1 MRLKGFRFESWSDYK
16 KIKIM
21 NLNTAT
27 AITIIVVSFFI
38 VITIGLLNE
47 KDVHDKRMDL
57 IEEQSSLVRLRK
69 DIELEKMFRE
79 TDSLLSVIDAE
90 LNKK

>member
-1 MRLKGFRFESWSDYK
+1 
-16 KIKIM
+16 M
-21 NLNTAT
+21 NINTT
-27 AITIIVVSFFI
+27 ITIIVVSFFTF
-38 VITIGLLNE
+38 VTIAMLNQN
-47 KDVHDKRMDL
+47 DNHDKRMDL

>member
-1 MRLKGFRFESWSDYK
+1 
-16 KIKIM
+16 M
-21 NLNTAT
+21 NVNKAT

-38 VITIGLLNE
+38 VIIIGMLNE
-47 KDVHDKRMDL
+47 KDGHDKRMDL

-69 DIELEKMFRE
+69 DIELEKMIRE
-79 TDSLLSVIDAE
+79 TDSLLSRIDVE

>member
-1 MRLKGFRFESWSDYK
+1 
-16 KIKIM
+16 M
-21 NLNTAT
+21 NINTT
-27 AITIIVVSFFI
+27 ITIIVVSFFAF
-38 VITIGLLNE
+38 VTIALLNQN
-47 KDVHDKRMDL
+47 DNHDKRMDL

>member
-1 MRLKGFRFESWSDYK
+1 
-16 KIKIM
+16 M

>member
-1 MRLKGFRFESWSDYK
+1 
-16 KIKIM
+16 M
-21 NLNTAT
+21 NLTTAT

-38 VITIGLLNE
+38 VVTIGLLNE

>member
-1 MRLKGFRFESWSDYK
+1 
-16 KIKIM
+16 M
-21 NLNTAT
+21 NLNT
-27 AITIIVVSFFI
+27 AITIIVVSFLI

-69 DIELEKMFRE
+69 DIELERMFIE
-79 TDSLLSVIDAE
+79 TDSLLSVINAE
-90 LNKK
+90 VNKKYESK

>member
-1 MRLKGFRFESWSDYK
+1 VK
-16 KIKIM
+16 KYINKNINM
-21 NLNTAT
+21 NINTT
-27 AITIIVVSFFI
+27 ITIIVVSFFAF
-38 VITIGLLNE
+38 VTIALLNQN
-47 KDVHDKRMDL
+47 DNHDKRMDL

>member
-1 MRLKGFRFESWSDYK
+1 MN
-16 KIKIM
+16 M
-21 NLNTAT
+21 NLNT
-27 AITIIVVSFFI
+27 AITIIVVSFLI

-69 DIELEKMFRE
+69 DIELERMFIE
-79 TDSLLSVIDAE
+79 TDSLLSVINAE
-90 LNKK
+90 VNKKYESK

>member
-1 MRLKGFRFESWSDYK
+1 
-16 KIKIM
+16 M
-21 NLNTAT
+21 NLNKAT

-47 KDVHDKRMDL
+47 KDGHDKRMDL

>member
-1 MRLKGFRFESWSDYK
+1 
-16 KIKIM
+16 M
-21 NLNTAT
+21 NVNKAT

-38 VITIGLLNE
+38 VITIGMLNE
-47 KDVHDKRMDL
+47 KDGHDKRMDL

-69 DIELEKMFRE
+69 DIELEKMIRE
-79 TDSLLSVIDAE
+79 TDSLLSRIDVE

>member
-1 MRLKGFRFESWSDYK
+1 
-16 KIKIM
+16 M
-21 NLNTAT
+21 NLNKAT

-38 VITIGLLNE
+38 VITIGMLNE
-47 KDVHDKRMDL
+47 KDGHDKRMDL